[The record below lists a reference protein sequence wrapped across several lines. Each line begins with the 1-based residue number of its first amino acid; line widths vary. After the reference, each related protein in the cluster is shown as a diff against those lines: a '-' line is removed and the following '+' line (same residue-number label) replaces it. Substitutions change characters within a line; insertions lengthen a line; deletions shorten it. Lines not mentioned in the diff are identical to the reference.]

1 MSAPSPTRPGR
12 FRILIAVVLTLVVA
26 VPVSVFAIDRFTDVP
41 NSNTFHSSIGWL
53 ADNEITV
60 GCNPPANDEFCPG
73 DNVTRQQMAA
83 FMRRLAQTFGNAG
96 TQVTGAGDTV
106 VIDSTTPIEVLSVVV
121 SPKDL
126 VNVTLNAHVVIGVGL
141 APGPS
146 GGSYAIHRESCSG
159 DLISSGRWTVPDQLV
174 SGALLDIDTFAL
186 TGSDSVSGETT
197 YVLCVDK
204 ETAGLPDAVASQR
217 GITASWSPDA

>member
-1 MSAPSPTRPGR
+1 L
-12 FRILIAVVLTLVVA
+12 LIAVVLTLVVA
-26 VPVSVFAIDRFTDVP
+26 VPMTVFAIDRFTDVP
-41 NSNTFHSSIGWL
+41 TSNTFHSSITWL
-53 ADNEITV
+53 ADNEITL
-60 GCNPPANDEFCPG
+60 GCNPPTNDEFCPG

-106 VIDSTTPIEVLSVVV
+106 VIDSTTPVEVLSVVV
-121 SPKDL
+121 SPKHL
-126 VNVTLNAHVVIGVGL
+126 VNVTLNAHVVIGVGVAPL
-141 APGPS
+141 AS
-146 GGSYAIHRESCSG
+146 GGSYEIHRESCSG
-159 DLISSGRWTVPDQLV
+159 DLISSGRWTVPDQGV
-174 SGALLDIDTFAL
+174 AGALLDIDTFAL
-186 TGSDSVSGETT
+186 TGSDTVSGETT

>member
-1 MSAPSPTRPGR
+1 MSAPSPTRPSR
-12 FRILIAVVLTLVVA
+12 FRLLIAVVLTLVVA

-41 NSNTFHSSIGWL
+41 DSNTFHGSIGWL
-53 ADNEITV
+53 ADNDVTL
-60 GCNPPANDEFCPG
+60 GCNPPTNDEFCPG

-96 TQVTGAGDTV
+96 TQVTEVGDTV
-106 VIDSTTPIEVLSVVV
+106 TVTSTTGVEVVSVVV
-121 SPKDL
+121 SPKHL
-126 VNVTLNAHVVIGVGL
+126 VNVTLNAHAVIATG
-141 APGPS
+141 GPAS
-146 GGSYAIHRESCSG
+146 GSYEIHREDCGGELVSRG
-159 DLISSGRWTVPDQLV
+159 TWVVPDQ
-174 SGALLDIDTFAL
+174 GLLIDLDTFAL

-204 ETAGLPDAVASQR
+204 ANAGDVNPIVAQR